1 MYSPTTVKLSQ
12 KSIAI
17 CYLENPP
24 KYLYTGIMHLS
35 TIHGSVEKKITRKI
49 GKYFELENIIYQ
61 NFETQSMQDLEGNSE
76 I

>member
-1 MYSPTTVKLSQ
+1 
-12 KSIAI
+12 
-17 CYLENPP
+17 
-24 KYLYTGIMHLS
+24 MHLS